1 MSLYITTD
9 KNSVVGRVGS
19 NLGIDQV
26 SEGSYLET
34 LVHGLHEMNEATV
47 KDINRTIDRLSFE
60 TATET
65 DLESYGSKKGLS
77 RVKNKNIVVKA
88 SDTSVYLTP
97 KLYRKNEDLILKL
110 YSKNQV
116 IQSDIFV
123 VTFLEDVVYNSKID
137 RVYISCSITINEA
150 YDLPYNTLEQST
162 TLSVG
167 VPLNHSSLI
176 ESIDLN
182 LESDIYFTS
191 FNEQLSAYKGRL
203 SSAIFNKNISGESYI
218 TSTLNSMPF
227 VDKYWV
233 DESTYPV
240 VIYLLNNSM
249 YGGEAGDIML
259 DSETVALGSSLINQV
274 KSYGSNFEL
283 KKAKRVSLSLDITT
297 PIATLVPAF
306 LPSLKEYVKEKH
318 ILGKDFV
325 FNKDLIN
332 DFFESNQL
340 TDIKFEVVMSLY
352 YNGITVVN
360 TVKDSVYIKED
371 EFPTISQ
378 IILNGDLLDV

>member
-1 MSLYITTD
+1 M
-9 KNSVVGRVGS
+9 
-19 NLGIDQV
+19 
-26 SEGSYLET
+26 
-34 LVHGLHEMNEATV
+34 
-47 KDINRTIDRLSFE
+47 
-60 TATET
+60 
-65 DLESYGSKKGLS
+65 
-77 RVKNKNIVVKA
+77 
-88 SDTSVYLTP
+88 
-97 KLYRKNEDLILKL
+97 ILKL

-283 KKAKRVSLSLDITT
+283 KKAKE
-297 PIATLVPAF
+297 F
-306 LPSLKEYVKEKH
+306 L
-318 ILGKDFV
+318 
-325 FNKDLIN
+325 
-332 DFFESNQL
+332 
-340 TDIKFEVVMSLY
+340 
-352 YNGITVVN
+352 
-360 TVKDSVYIKED
+360 
-371 EFPTISQ
+371 
-378 IILNGDLLDV
+378 